1 MARHILSELKIPAEP
16 DFVPVAKS
24 VANRLGGKVGFSLE
38 ELDELTI
45 AVTQALESIIEGGR
59 HTWIKL
65 TYSETPEGLAVDVQA
80 LAPKAE
86 PALPEVL
93 SATAQFEDLQRL
105 SHEMIRCFVD
115 DFQTRVEPRRLRIS
129 MVKYLIG

>member
-1 MARHILSELKIPAEP
+1 MARHVLTELKIPAEA

-24 VANRLGGKVGFSLE
+24 VASRLGGKLGFSLE

-45 AVTQALESIIEGGR
+45 AVTQACESVIDEGR

-65 TYSETPEGLAVDVQA
+65 TYAETPRGLAVDVQA
-80 LAPKAE
+80 LAPKAPE
-86 PALPEVL
+86 SLPAVR
-93 SATAQFEDLQRL
+93 SAQQQLEDLQRL

-115 DFQTRVEPRRLRIS
+115 DFQTQVEAHRVRIS
-129 MVKYLIG
+129 MVKYLLS